1 MLKGQCMDNTK
12 RRRKRDTNKNQKG
25 EDIIGNDDE
34 DFVLI
39 GWQTLINA
47 FTKLFLPATKWYIST
62 DIILV
67 LWYNWHEMFGSSHGN
82 IKVSL

>member
-1 MLKGQCMDNTK
+1 MLREREREREKIVIKTIK
-12 RRRKRDTNKNQKG
+12 R

-47 FTKLFLPATKWYIST
+47 FTKLLLPTTKWDIST
-62 DIILV
+62 DTILV
-67 LWYNWHEMFGSSHGN
+67 L
-82 IKVSL
+82 